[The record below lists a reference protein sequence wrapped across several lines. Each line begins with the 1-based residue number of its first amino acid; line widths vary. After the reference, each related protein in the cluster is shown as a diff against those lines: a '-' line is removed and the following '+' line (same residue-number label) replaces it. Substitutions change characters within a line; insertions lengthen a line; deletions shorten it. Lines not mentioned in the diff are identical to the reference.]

1 MTHDINPIRAAIFD
15 AALFFIKAVCT
26 AAVVLAAFYA
36 LGAIAET
43 ATRVILGAQQ

>member
-1 MTHDINPIRAAIFD
+1 MKHNVIPIRAAMFD

-26 AAVVLAAFYA
+26 AAVVLGAFYV

-43 ATRVILGAQQ
+43 TTRVILGAQQ